1 MFVDVDTLVTVVVN
15 VPEDDE
21 TPVRVPVVDV
31 ETTVKLNVTSN
42 KSNDQEFEQYSGK
55 KQTKLGCVIYTKM
68 RWVWTHESRS
78 TNLLKSP
85 LMWFPLTNLW

>member
-42 KSNDQEFEQYSGK
+42 KSNDH
-55 KQTKLGCVIYTKM
+55 
-68 RWVWTHESRS
+68 RSRV
-78 TNLLKSP
+78 
-85 LMWFPLTNLW
+85 